1 VNLRKII
8 DQYLETF
15 KAFESYRCVMEL
27 NSWKNGKETIKLIY
41 VYRAPGDVRIEQVGG
56 FHNGAVL
63 VMRSNGKIRARGG
76 GVLSIFKI
84 DLRRNSK
91 LLIGITGDSAVESD
105 WGSIFLKFKQMLPYV
120 IKTDFKAIRIDSRAG
135 YEFKAYLKNQPFDRA
150 HIVIRKDGPICQL
163 ERFRN
168 KKRMN
173 QIIWRNVE
181 LNVNVADTAFDL

>member
-1 VNLRKII
+1 
-8 DQYLETF
+8 
-15 KAFESYRCVMEL
+15 MEL
-27 NSWKNGKETIKLIY
+27 NSWKKGKETQKLIY
-41 VYRAPGDVRIEQVGG
+41 LYRTPGDVRIEQIGG

-76 GVLSIFKI
+76 GILSIFKI
-84 DLRRNSK
+84 DLRRNSN

-120 IKTDFKAIRIDSRAG
+120 IKTEFKAIRIDFRTG

-150 HIVIRKDGPICQL
+150 RIVVRKDGPICQL

-168 KKRMN
+168 KKRKN
-173 QIIWRNVE
+173 RIIWRNVE
-181 LNVNVADTAFDL
+181 LNVNVADAAFDL